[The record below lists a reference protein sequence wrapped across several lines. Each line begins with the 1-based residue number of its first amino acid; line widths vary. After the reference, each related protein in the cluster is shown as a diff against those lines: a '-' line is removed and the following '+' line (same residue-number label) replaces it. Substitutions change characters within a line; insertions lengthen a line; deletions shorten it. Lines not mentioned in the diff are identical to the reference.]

1 MTERPSDYKIQPDD
15 AARTEPHTDDI
26 RMQLHTD
33 LYAVHVGD
41 LLVGKRYKVL
51 EIHSG
56 GMGVVYKC
64 EDLETHLIVALKTVQ
79 TEEGM
84 TEAEVESMKRSFVR
98 VHRLRHQH
106 IIRVNH
112 IERDDVRE
120 KWFVSMDWVDGEDLE
135 TWLKKQ
141 PRGSLSA
148 DETVRIL
155 EQVAS
160 ALDYAHGEGII
171 HRDVKCANVMME
183 RDGNVLLI
191 DFGIAGRT
199 PKNDATVA
207 TQGTF
212 GLTVTVNPFTGTLG
226 YQPPEQ
232 WFGEK
237 TSAAS
242 DQYSLAVTAYRCLSG
257 HLPFEHPNRAELRE
271 MVIYDEPPRIR
282 SISNAANAVLKK
294 ALAKEAKDRYGSCL
308 EFIRELANGLAA
320 TEVPQQQL
328 IAMPTSSQTT
338 VSTQQSSE
346 SKTMQNPMVPHQWEH
361 QLLEATKNQ
370 KTLFRLV
377 VGLIIVTLALG
388 GKIWYDYKKDKEAK
402 AANAAE
408 AAEIAEE
415 DAKKSVTEKIVE
427 GAKAVGEKIAEDVKK
442 DVKNVGDQV
451 TDAVKEAEKKAE
463 AAAPAAAPAPP
474 APAPAPPAPARW

>member
-1 MTERPSDYKIQPDD
+1 MTERPSDYNIQPDD
-15 AARTEPHTDDI
+15 AIRTEPHTDDT
-26 RMQLHTD
+26 RTQPHTD
-33 LYAVHVGD
+33 SYTVHVGD

-51 EIHSG
+51 EIRSG

-64 EDLETHLIVALKTVQ
+64 EDLETHLTVALKTVQ

-84 TEAEVESMKRSFVR
+84 TESDVEGMKRSFVH

-135 TWLKKQ
+135 TRLKKQ
-141 PRGSLSA
+141 PRGCLSK

-160 ALDYAHGEGII
+160 ALDYAHDEGII

-183 RDGNVLLI
+183 KDGNALLI

-199 PKNDATVA
+199 PKPDATSV
-207 TQGTF
+207 TQEISGV
-212 GLTVTVNPFTGTLG
+212 TVTVNPFTGTLG

-242 DQYSLAVTAYRCLSG
+242 DQYSLAVTAYHCLSG
-257 HLPFEHPNRAELRE
+257 HLPFEHPNRSELRE

-308 EFIRELANGLAA
+308 EFIRELASGLAA
-320 TEVPQQQL
+320 IEVPLQPSVV
-328 IAMPTSSQTT
+328 AAP
-338 VSTQQSSE
+338 SE
-346 SKTMQNPMVPHQWEH
+346 ARK
-361 QLLEATKNQ
+361 KQ
-370 KTLFRLV
+370 KILFCLV
-377 VGLIIVTLALG
+377 MGLIIVLVLYG
-388 GKIWYDYKKDKEAK
+388 GKYWYDYYKIKKEVIIKNKADAALIEEQDKKFVLEKVAEPLKDAKDK
-402 AANAAE
+402 
-408 AAEIAEE
+408 
-415 DAKKSVTEKIVE
+415 VV
-427 GAKAVGEKIAEDVKK
+427 EDVKK
-442 DVKNVGDQV
+442 DAQNVKDQV
-451 TDAVKEAEKKAE
+451 VEAIKEAEKKAE
-463 AAAPAAAPAPP
+463 AAAAPVTSPVPARLPSVP
-474 APAPAPPAPARW
+474 APAPARLPSVPAPAPSSMLIPDSYQLKAPIPLNY